1 MFEEISGLPLH
12 PLAVHAPLVL
22 VPLLIAVAVGYAV
35 VPPLRRWLGWTAVV
49 LGLLAP
55 VSVWVARASGN
66 AFRDRLAVRDQLPP
80 ERASKVA
87 EHAGLSLTLLWLV
100 AGLGL
105 VAIGMVVLAAG
116 LRAGSRRAADAA
128 DPDGT
133 VAVSAG
139 QGGTAVRRTGATVV
153 WILFAVAVLAL
164 SAGVGWYL
172 IQTGDSGAQMVWEGS

>member
-55 VSVWVARASGN
+55 VSVWVARLSGD
-66 AFRDRLAVRDQLPP
+66 AFRDRLAARDQLPP
-80 ERASKVA
+80 ELASKVA
-87 EHAGLSLTLLWLV
+87 EHAELSLTLFWLV

-105 VAIGMVVLAAG
+105 VAIGMVILAVG
-116 LRAGSRRAADAA
+116 LQAGSRRAV
-128 DPDGT
+128 DPDAT

-139 QGGTAVRRTGATVV
+139 QGGTAVRRTSTTVV

-164 SAGVGWYL
+164 SAAVGWYL
-172 IQTGDSGAQMVWEGS
+172 IQTGDSGARMVWEGA